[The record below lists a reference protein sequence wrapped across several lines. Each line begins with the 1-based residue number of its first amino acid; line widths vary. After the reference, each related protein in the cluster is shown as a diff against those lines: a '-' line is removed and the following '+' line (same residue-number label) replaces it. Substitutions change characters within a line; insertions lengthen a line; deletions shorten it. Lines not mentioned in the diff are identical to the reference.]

1 MFDKNPIDRCK
12 GDLIT
17 KLMLGVRGFN
27 QKHRRCAGV
36 TTFFALFLIVI
47 ISALFGIAGG
57 IWSFVGLLISD
68 KRKIGVVFAALLI
81 LGTAMMQK
89 VSPTARAV
97 DTMTLPEYT
106 QAAEVQEEAAM
117 KEASVEVASVE
128 MSVEAPVEETAVEQ
142 TTQEVSNEE
151 ISAKEPAQP
160 EVVRKATKEWNTL
173 DVDFSSFAKDYPE
186 TVGWVFFEDGHI
198 SYPIMQ
204 GEDNWKYRH
213 AGYDGEESNTGAI
226 FLDYRSSSDF
236 SDSNSIIYGHNMK
249 DRSMF
254 GSLRDYREDPRYYDT
269 HQYFQVITPDKAYR
283 YLIFAYMDVSES
295 YVIYDYVGDG
305 AKVFVEDAEP
315 VRRKSYM
322 DSEIPV
328 NESKKV
334 VTLSTCTDKD
344 ELQFVVLGVMVDED

>member
-27 QKHRRCAGV
+27 QKHRQCAKV
-36 TTFFALFLIVI
+36 ATFFALFLIVI

-57 IWSFVGLLISD
+57 IWSLVRLLISD
-68 KRKIGVVFAALLI
+68 KRKIGIALAVVLI
-81 LGTAMMQK
+81 LGTTVMQLAG
-89 VSPTARAV
+89 PTARAV
-97 DTMTLPEYT
+97 DTMPLPEYT
-106 QAAEVQEEAAM
+106 QAAEVQEEAMAEATVCQMVQEEAAM
-117 KEASVEVASVE
+117 KEASAEVA
-128 MSVEAPVEETAVEQ
+128 
-142 TTQEVSNEE
+142 
-151 ISAKEPAQP
+151 AQP
-160 EVVRKATKEWNTL
+160 EVSRKATKEWNTL
-173 DVDFSSFAKDYPE
+173 DVDLSSFAKDYPE
-186 TVGWVFFEDGHI
+186 TVGWVYFGDGHI

-204 GEDNWKYRH
+204 GEDNSKYRVL
-213 AGYDGEESNTGAI
+213 GYDGEEARTGAV
-226 FLDYRSSSDF
+226 FLDYRSSADF

-269 HQYFQVITPDKAYR
+269 HQYFQIITPEKSYR
-283 YLIFAYMDVSES
+283 YLIFAYMDVPEN
-295 YVIYDYVGDG
+295 YVIYDYVGD
-305 AKVFVEDAEP
+305 ASKVFVEDAEP